1 MLWPTND
8 CLGLIYQKRGNIFT
22 SNLSTLAITVSAK
35 AGTKCQKYLCLPVKD
50 TVWLRIVL
58 LLSKYAAIFSV
69 TLTPQNVSISSTA
82 YQLNVSKLYRTIKR
96 GTVKS
101 REKSNIHLP
110 KQFGKNHGNAALT
123 KLTLCNHSWS
133 GIFAQSVIVVGH
145 INLKF
150 P

>member
-1 MLWPTND
+1 MLRVD
-8 CLGLIYQKRGNIFT
+8 ISEKRKC
-22 SNLSTLAITVSAK
+22 NLSTLAITVSAK
-35 AGTKCQKYLCLPVKD
+35 VGTKCQKYLCLPVKG
-50 TVWLRIVL
+50 TVWLRIAL

-110 KQFGKNHGNAALT
+110 KQFGKNHGNDCIDKADT
-123 KLTLCNHSWS
+123 
-133 GIFAQSVIVVGH
+133 V
-145 INLKF
+145 
-150 P
+150 